1 MLPIGRGTL
10 TKLRSRLT
18 YANVI
23 STIALLVAVGG
34 GTALAV
40 SHINA
45 ARVDGLNAAKLNFE
59 RPLTVGPNPKFRKV
73 FDQGGLVI
81 RARCGDLSGF
91 FMDAK
96 ASSRVDN
103 AEIQAVTTGSQNEQ
117 HEAIDRDFDKGDPLD
132 LPLGPGSQG
141 EGTLSYSTTR
151 GSHVSLVFQAD
162 IGSPLGDKKACL
174 LGGTALHAPR

>member
-1 MLPIGRGTL
+1 M
-10 TKLRSRLT
+10 
-18 YANVI
+18 I

-103 AEIQAVTTGSQNEQ
+103 AEIQAVTTDHQNDTD
-117 HEAIDRDFDKGDPLD
+117 EAIDRDFDQGDPLD
-132 LPLGPGSQG
+132 LPLGVASQG
-141 EGTLSYSTTR
+141 EGTLTYSTPK

-162 IGSPLGDKKACL
+162 VGSTLGDKKACL
-174 LGGTALHAPR
+174 LGGTALHAPGG

>member
-1 MLPIGRGTL
+1 MT
-10 TKLRSRLT
+10 
-18 YANVI
+18 
-23 STIALLVAVGG
+23 STIALLVALGG

-73 FDQGGLVI
+73 FDQGGLMI

-103 AEIQAVTTGSQNEQ
+103 AEIQAVTTNSQNEQ
-117 HEAIDRDFDKGDPLD
+117 HEAIDRDFDKGDPLA
-132 LPLGPGSQG
+132 LPLGPSTQG
-141 EGTLSYSTTR
+141 EGTLTYSTTR
-151 GSHVSLVFQAD
+151 GSHVSIVFQAD
-162 IGSPLGDKKACL
+162 VGGSTIFGGGKKACL
-174 LGGTALHAPR
+174 LGGTALHTPP